1 MDGTEITG
9 NVHSVTE
16 ECGDQC
22 DISNAYDPLHFPLI
36 NAI

>member
-1 MDGTEITG
+1 MVQYKYVWRHVGVDSIGITG

-22 DISNAYDPLHFPLI
+22 DI
-36 NAI
+36 